1 MLCAVALAFVFDG
14 VCAQQASQTIM
25 TAHGCPEAFPGE
37 LTHST
42 YHWCNK
48 TTPLRRKCGADGIL
62 SHGLCEEEQLRV
74 GQWNSAVA
82 WLGPS
87 AARHRCYT
95 SNPSGASRGYR
106 WG

>member
-62 SHGLCEEEQLRV
+62 SHGLCEELWCTLVRSLQT
-74 GQWNSAVA
+74 
-82 WLGPS
+82 PPH
-87 AARHRCYT
+87 HRAPPVVL
-95 SNPSGASRGYR
+95 SLIHI
-106 WG
+106 